1 MAESAPILYARSIAY
16 VSPLIGWDFESK
28 GTAPV
33 VCGASPL
40 YTATGISYYFFFL
53 FFYSL
58 AMCQVSRESR
68 GVDGVTRN
76 FLSPVTEEME
86 RERERGRSG
95 EREKGK
101 RLDEEEVSHIDGSCS
116 VQQ

>member
-1 MAESAPILYARSIAY
+1 
-16 VSPLIGWDFESK
+16 
-28 GTAPV
+28 
-33 VCGASPL
+33 
-40 YTATGISYYFFFL
+40 
-53 FFYSL
+53 
-58 AMCQVSRESR
+58 MCQVSRESR